1 MVYTEIK
8 PEDLVVGKE
17 YALSRKGLQSR
28 TSGAPTQ
35 SVLAKPET
43 VVAPP
48 TAKTTLENGLRALLT
63 WKAKDGDSSERY
75 EQWRRRGILITDM
88 DIRKRGFFAGKNDKG
103 GLVFTQIRS
112 FGSTKPVKFVPVDVN
127 EKWTPTTNVDDW
139 AFWTESK
146 NNSTR
151 RNNTGLN
158 RLAQMKELKA
168 RHPPNSNAWAKLN
181 AEERNLIQKHL
192 GGSKKSRRAKN
203 RTY

>member
-63 WKAKDGDSSERY
+63 WKAKDADSSERY

-88 DIRKRGFFAGKNDKG
+88 DIRKRGIFAGKNDKG